1 MTDAIIIG
9 GGHNGLTCAY
19 YLAKK
24 GMKVTILEAA
34 DKVGGAA
41 VTDEF
46 HPGFRNSAA
55 SYTVSLLQPKVI
67 REMELERHGLKVV
80 LRRRDNFLPGP
91 DGKYLLTGRGGRTR
105 ADIARHVA
113 ADGAGYDR
121 YNAELETVVRL
132 VKKWILKAPPGAG
145 AGVRG
150 WPALAALGKDLVG
163 LKTSEVRTLHEF
175 ATKSEGDILDRF
187 FEGDMAKAL
196 FAFDG
201 IVGNFASPYTPGT
214 AYVLLHHLFGEAAGV
229 AGAWGHAIGGMGAI
243 TQAMAK
249 ACREAGVDIV
259 LNSPVSE
266 VIVEK
271 GRAVGVAAGGKSWRA
286 PQIVANVNPKLLFD
300 KLVPTGAVSREVE
313 QHFAHWGCESATF
326 RMNVALDALP
336 SFTARPGRGEHLT
349 AGIIF
354 APSMDYMHRAYADA
368 ALNGWSKKPVVE
380 MLIPSTLDPT
390 LAPKGKHVASLFC
403 QHFRFKLPDGRTWD
417 DEREAAADA
426 IIATVDAEAPGFAKS
441 IIARQIHSPLDLERR
456 FGLIGGDI
464 FHGKMGND
472 QLFSAR
478 PMIGHADYRMPL
490 PGLYLCGSGAHPG
503 GGVTGAPGH
512 NAAAAVLADAKGPSR
527 RAFGYAQ
534 SLLRMSGKAR
544 A

>member
-1 MTDAIIIG
+1 MTDAIVIG

-67 REMELERHGLKVV
+67 HEMELERHGLKVV
-80 LRRRDNFLPGP
+80 LRKKDNFLPGP
-91 DGKYLLTGRGGRTR
+91 NGTYLLTGRDGRTR

-145 AGVRG
+145 AGLRG

-187 FEGDMAKAL
+187 FEGDLAKAL

-229 AGAWGHAIGGMGAI
+229 PGAWGHAIGGMGAI

-249 ACREAGVDIV
+249 ACREVGVDIV

-271 GRAVGVAAGGKSWRA
+271 GRAVGVAAAGKSWRA
-286 PQIVANVNPKLLFD
+286 PQIIANVNPKLLFD
-300 KLVPTGAVSREVE
+300 QLVPAGAVSRDVE
-313 QHFAHWGCESATF
+313 QHFNHWGCESATF

-336 SFTARPGRGEHLT
+336 SFTSRPGRGVHLT
-349 AGIIF
+349 AVIIF
-354 APSMDYMHRAYADA
+354 APSMDY
-368 ALNGWSKKPVVE
+368 L
-380 MLIPSTLDPT
+380 
-390 LAPKGKHVASLFC
+390 
-403 QHFRFKLPDGRTWD
+403 
-417 DEREAAADA
+417 
-426 IIATVDAEAPGFAKS
+426 
-441 IIARQIHSPLDLERR
+441 
-456 FGLIGGDI
+456 
-464 FHGKMGND
+464 
-472 QLFSAR
+472 
-478 PMIGHADYRMPL
+478 
-490 PGLYLCGSGAHPG
+490 
-503 GGVTGAPGH
+503 
-512 NAAAAVLADAKGPSR
+512 
-527 RAFGYAQ
+527 
-534 SLLRMSGKAR
+534 
-544 A
+544 